1 MLLPPSLLVLS
12 LFSISSYAQLSLPSP
27 AWLPPNATAGA
38 TATTGSNTSVP
49 NEQWST
55 LLGDLLYFYEAQ
67 RSGKLPSS
75 NRVSWRNNSAT
86 SDGSDVNLDLTG
98 GYYDAGDY
106 IKVAFPLSF
115 TLNSI
120 CWGAVDFGMG
130 YDISNQTSYLDSMLR
145 WGLDWLIKMHPSS
158 DTLYVEV
165 ADTGIDNA
173 YWGGDQNI
181 PGPRPSFQINDTSPG
196 TDAAAGVSAAFASCS
211 YLYYGGALSPTTIGK
226 SSVNSTAPA
235 SLKNTTYADTLLT
248 HAVQIYDL
256 AVNASGGMT
265 LYQNSVPEVQDS
277 YASSGYGDELVM
289 AGLWLSLAV
298 NASQSANSTLNI
310 TSPSPQTYYSL
321 AESYYSQFN
330 LAGQNSVF
338 NWDDKT
344 AGTYVL
350 FAQMAFLGFE
360 GASNLSQWQTEA
372 ERYLDVVVDPS
383 SSKGAASLT
392 KGGLLYYSGDS
403 NDASL
408 NPALNAAML
417 LTRYAASGLCSD
429 NDKRAAYLS
438 FAQSQLDYTLG
449 KNPMFVPYVVGL
461 HPNSPINPHSA
472 MSSGGDDINE
482 IDTSPSLSQGNTYI
496 LYGAVVG
503 GPDRFDRFFDIRS
516 DWVENEVALDYNAPM
531 LTLTAMHIVT
541 DDVDPY
547 FTQLQVG
554 ENEQVKPKGQPC
566 DDAIQ
571 NGCSGHLLS
580 EGGKIALGVVFG
592 VTGLVLIGLLGMWI
606 WTIRKREELPTLA
619 GKAR

>member
-1 MLLPPSLLVLS
+1 MLLPYAIILT
-12 LFSISSYAQLSLPSP
+12 FTSIQSYAQLSLPSS
-27 AWLPPNATAGA
+27 AWLPPNASVGA
-38 TATTGSNTSVP
+38 IATTGSNTSVP

-67 RSGKLPSS
+67 RSGKLPSN
-75 NRVSWRNNSAT
+75 NRVSWRNDSAT
-86 SDGSDVNLDLTG
+86 SDGSDAGLDLTG

-106 IKVAFPLSF
+106 IKVSFPLSF

-120 CWGAVDFGMG
+120 CWGGIDFGMG
-130 YDISNQTSYLDSMLR
+130 YDLSNQTSYLDSMLR
-145 WGLDWLIKMHPSS
+145 WGLDWLIKMHPNN

-165 ADTGIDNA
+165 ADSNIDNA

-181 PGPRPSFQINDTSPG
+181 PGPRPSFQINDTFPG
-196 TDAAAGVSAAFASCS
+196 TDAAAGASAAFASCS
-211 YLYYGGALSPTTIGK
+211 YLYYGGTLSPTTIGK

-248 HAVQIYDL
+248 HAVELYGL
-256 AVNASGGMT
+256 AVNASGGMA

-277 YASSGYGDELVM
+277 YSSSGYGDELVM

-298 NASQSANSTLNI
+298 NASQNANSTLNI
-310 TSPSPQTYYSL
+310 TSLTPQQYYTL
-321 AESYYSQFN
+321 AESYYNQFS

-344 AGTYVL
+344 VGTYIL
-350 FAQMAFLGFE
+350 FAQMASLGFV
-360 GASNLSQWQTEA
+360 GASNFSQWQKEA
-372 ERYLDVVVDPS
+372 ERYLDVVVNPS
-383 SSKGAASLT
+383 SDKGDASLT

-417 LTRYAASGLCSD
+417 LTRYAASGLCS
-429 NDKRAAYLS
+429 NSDKKAIYLS

-449 KNPMFVPYVVGL
+449 KNPMFVPYIVGL
-461 HPNSPINPHSA
+461 HPNSPLNPHSA
-472 MSSGGDDINE
+472 MSSGGDDITQ
-482 IDTSPSLSQGNTYI
+482 IDTSPPLSQGNTYV

-541 DDVDPY
+541 DDIDPY
-547 FTQLQVG
+547 FTQVG
-554 ENEQVKPKGQPC
+554 VGANENVKPKGQPC

-571 NGCSGHLLS
+571 DGCSGHRLS
-580 EGGKIALGVVFG
+580 VGGEIALGVVLG
-592 VTGLVLIGLLGMWI
+592 VTGLVVVGLLVTWLWI
-606 WTIRKREELPTLA
+606 LRSRRGLGKLG
-619 GKAR
+619 GKA